1 MKHIDGK
8 IELDCFSIGD
18 KKQLER
24 ELEKVFTSDTEVYF
38 TQQWGFC
45 KSDGIFGKTP
55 KDPLTVYIRF
65 GLEYLGEKPTFS
77 FSIRDL
83 WDDMFQGVSGQEG
96 IDDKKHIKDARK
108 LAKALRELADEIDVN
123 IRK

>member
-1 MKHIDGK
+1 
-8 IELDCFSIGD
+8 
-18 KKQLER
+18 
-24 ELEKVFTSDTEVYF
+24 
-38 TQQWGFC
+38 
-45 KSDGIFGKTP
+45 
-55 KDPLTVYIRF
+55 
-65 GLEYLGEKPTFS
+65 LEYLGEKPTFS